1 MGASMKIKIEI
12 DEKLEEEEILIRC
25 PVLNETISRMYQEI
39 AEFEKTYKNLILYK
53 GNTQYYIPLHKIL
66 FFETSDSCISA
77 HTTDDIYQIRL
88 KLYELEEFLPGN
100 FMRVSKSTILNVSH
114 IHSITRNLTA
124 SSAVQLQNSHKQ
136 VYVSRYYYKALK
148 CRLEDKRS
156 GI

>member
-1 MGASMKIKIEI
+1 MKIKIEI

-25 PVLNETISRMYQEI
+25 PILNETISRMYQEI

-53 GNTQYYIPLHKIL
+53 GSTQYYVPLHKIL
-66 FFETSDSCISA
+66 FFETSESCISA
-77 HTTDDIYQIRL
+77 HTTDDIYQIKL
-88 KLYELEEFLPGN
+88 KLYELEESLPGN

-148 CRLEDKRS
+148 YRLEDKRS

>member
-88 KLYELEEFLPGN
+88 KLYELEESLPGN

>member
-1 MGASMKIKIEI
+1 MGKSMKIKIEI

-25 PVLNETISRMYQEI
+25 PILNETISRMYQEI

-53 GNTQYYIPLHKIL
+53 GSTQYYVPLHKIL
-66 FFETSDSCISA
+66 FFETSESCISA
-77 HTTDDIYQIRL
+77 HTTDDIYQIKL
-88 KLYELEEFLPGN
+88 KLYELEESLPGN

-148 CRLEDKRS
+148 YRLEDKRS